1 MGVAQHTSGTNVS
14 MFMWYKSYLASAT
27 FVPWVPAGA
36 QVRFV
41 SLTWPIDRSR
51 CSLDGFLPEFFVPTR
66 GVVLRWLSQGDA
78 PLWMIEG
85 DNQMPGGRNVR
96 SMEFVTAINM
106 IKGFSKVYVYISN
119 LLGTLYKPVLQL
131 IIKWKKMTTSSKRTP
146 ADVGKYRGLLII
158 FG

>member
-1 MGVAQHTSGTNVS
+1 
-14 MFMWYKSYLASAT
+14 MFQCICDIKPFWQVLHLSPGS
-27 FVPWVPAGA
+27 P
-36 QVRFV
+36 QVRRLV

-66 GVVLRWLSQGDA
+66 GVVLRWLFQGDA

-131 IIKWKKMTTSSKRTP
+131 IIEWKEND
-146 ADVGKYRGLLII
+146 DVIKKNSGGYYRQYRGLLTI